1 MFDKIA
7 ARLYKHTYYLVF
19 RREITVIIKLC
30 KECGLPFEPRS
41 SRQSFCKGDHYRPC
55 LVCKKKLV
63 LVKCLSGG
71 PRCCSSECAVKLRN
85 DTCIN
90 KFCSMII

>member
-1 MFDKIA
+1 MGYHLNLEAPDNHF
-7 ARLYKHTYYLVF
+7 VG
-19 RREITVIIKLC
+19 E
-30 KECGLPFEPRS
+30 
-41 SRQSFCKGDHYRPC
+41 GDHYRPC
-55 LVCKKKLV
+55 PVCKKLV

>member
-1 MFDKIA
+1 MGYHLNLEALDNHF
-7 ARLYKHTYYLVF
+7 V
-19 RREITVIIKLC
+19 REIII
-30 KECGLPFEPRS
+30 
-41 SRQSFCKGDHYRPC
+41 D
-55 LVCKKKLV
+55 LVLFVKKKLV